1 MIKRAFI
8 ILALTTLSACATLTG
23 GYEQEIAVST
33 TPAGA
38 KCLFTNGQESWTVET
53 TPGAVS
59 LPRAFQP
66 IRVSCSLT
74 GYVTAH
80 AQLEPQTRGRAYG
93 NILLLGLPTLVDAST
108 GAGYEYTPEA
118 IALTLAPLTAA
129 PAK

>member
-1 MIKRAFI
+1 MIKHVFI
-8 ILALTTLSACATLTG
+8 IFTLTTLSACATLTG
-23 GYEQEIAVST
+23 GHEQEIAVST

-38 KCLFTNGQESWTVET
+38 KCLLTNGQESWTIET

-59 LPRAFQP
+59 LPRAYQP

-74 GYVTAH
+74 RYETAH
-80 AQLEPQTRGRAYG
+80 ITLEPQTRGRAYG

-118 IALTLAPLTAA
+118 IALTLTPTKAS